1 MGGERDGGLGYNAL
15 IKQER
20 WRSVPMLVKD
30 ELLDKVVDRI
40 REQMPEEQAPQVEE
54 FARQY
59 YGWVHADDLE
69 DRSPI
74 DAYGAAVSHWSFAG
88 RRNPGE
94 WKVRIYNPQFEE
106 HGWQSTHTVIEM
118 VNDDMPF
125 LVDSMRMEINRQG
138 YAIHMI
144 LHPVMKVRRDADG
157 RLTDVLPPDADD
169 EDAISESVIHVEVDR
184 QTEPS
189 LLEDLKQSIE
199 KTLAD
204 VKAAVE
210 DWLEMRAKAKE
221 IVSGLEENPPDFAPE
236 DLVEARAFLEWVE
249 DDNFTFLGYREY
261 DLTTQ
266 NGEDAL
272 CAVQGSGLG
281 ILRQTGSD
289 AVSHS
294 FSELPPEVRRLARTP
309 KLLNLTKANSRATVH
324 RPSYLDYIGIKK
336 FDESGEVTGERRFLG
351 LYTFTA
357 YSASVFDIPLVRR
370 KVRYVLQR
378 AGFPEGSHNEKD
390 LVEILET
397 YPRDELFQMSK
408 EELFEIT
415 MGILH
420 LQERQRVKLFVRRDT
435 YGRFFSCLVF
445 VPRDRYNTVTRERMQ
460 GILLRAF
467 DGANVEY
474 NVRLSESVLARIHF
488 VIYNMPGEAPE
499 YDEEEIERR
508 LVETTRS
515 WGDNL
520 YDALIEQCGEEQGTE
535 LFRKYRDAFSPGY
548 RAGFLPRTAVS
559 DILRMETLRSEDD
572 LGMSLY
578 HPIEEPEDFLGFKL
592 FKMGDQVSLSGILPL
607 LEDMGVEV
615 VDERPHEVKPEGSPP
630 IWIYDFGLVHG
641 DGDGLQTG
649 EVKDIF
655 QNAFARAWRGAVE
668 NDGFNRLV
676 LRARLTWREISVLR
690 AYCKYLRQTGS
701 TFSQDYMEDALVN
714 NPHIARLIVDLFQ
727 ARLDPSRRSGA
738 ETESERLREE
748 IEEALEAV
756 VSLDEDRILRSFLA
770 ITLATLRTNY
780 YQSTPGGDV
789 KPHLSFKLDPTKIP
803 GLPLPLP
810 RFEIFVY
817 SPRTEGVHLRG
828 GAVARG
834 GIRWSDRREDFRTEI
849 LGLMKA
855 QTVKNAVIVPVGAK
869 GGFVV
874 KRPPADGGREALQ
887 AEVVACYKTLI
898 RGMLDITDNISG
910 HEIVPPPDVTRY
922 DGDDPYLVVAADKGT
937 ATFSDIANGLS
948 AEYGFWLG
956 DAFASGGSVGYDH
969 KEMGIT
975 ARGAWES
982 VSRHFRELG
991 KDIHDE
997 DFSVVGIGDMSGDVF
1012 GNGMLLSRHIKLV
1025 GAFNHM
1031 HIFLDPDPDPEK
1043 GFEERQRLFRLP
1055 RSAWTDYDEKLI
1067 SEGGGI
1073 FPRTAKSIPLS
1084 EQVRKMLDVEDES
1097 LTPTELINAML
1108 KAEVDLLWNG
1118 GIGTYVK
1125 ASLESNPEVGD
1136 RANDA
1141 LRVNG
1146 DELRC
1151 RVVGEG
1157 GNLGFTQRGRIEY
1170 ALRGGRI
1177 YMDALDNSAGV
1188 DCSDHEVNIKILLD
1202 AIVEAGD
1209 ITEKQRNEL
1218 LASMTD
1224 EVGNLVLRN
1233 NYQQTQAINQALAL
1247 AHPMVDV
1254 HARYIRFLEQ
1264 EGRLDR
1270 DLEFLPGDEELG
1282 ERRSDNK
1289 GLTAP
1294 EIAILLSYSKITTYQ
1309 DLLDSDAPENPYL
1322 SRELERYFPTPLRDR
1337 FREQIHEH
1345 RLHRQITA
1353 THVTNSLVNRCGPS
1367 FVFRLGE
1374 ETGAEAPDIARA
1386 YTAAREIFSVRTL
1399 WDGIEGL
1406 DNTVEARIQTRIML
1420 DARKLV
1426 ERATRWLLRY
1436 RRMPLDVQATIS
1448 HFSDGARELAESIPA
1463 ILLDGDRAAVENA
1476 AQRLM
1481 DAGVPQDLAER
1492 AASLGPMFSALDI
1505 TDVANANGESLD
1517 STAAVYFTL
1526 GDRLKLHWLRRHIET
1541 LPRDN
1546 RWRTLARSALRDDI
1560 FNQQAALTAEVLRN
1574 TPQDEPADER
1584 IEAWTKTN
1592 EGSVHRTMQVL
1603 TDINSSGTFDLSTLS
1618 VALREI
1624 RNLVAA
1630 PDPLPQEAEASAG

>member
-1 MGGERDGGLGYNAL
+1 
-15 IKQER
+15 
-20 WRSVPMLVKD
+20 MLVKD
-30 ELLDKVVDRI
+30 ELLDKVVARI
-40 REQMPEEQAPQVEE
+40 KDQMAEDQTPEVEE

-59 YGWVHADDLE
+59 YGWVDSDDLE
-69 DRSPI
+69 ERSPV
-74 DAYGAAVSHWSFAG
+74 DAYGAAVSHWNFAG
-88 RRNPGE
+88 RREPGE
-94 WKVRIYNPQFEE
+94 WKVRIYNPHFEE

-125 LVDSMRMEINRQG
+125 LVDSARMEINHQG

-144 LHPVMKVRRDADG
+144 LHPVMKVRRDAEG
-157 RLTDVLPPDADD
+157 NLTEILPADSEE
-169 EDAISESVIHVEVDR
+169 EDAISESMIHVEVDR
-184 QTEPS
+184 QTEPPV
-189 LLEDLKQSIE
+189 LEDLKRCIE

-204 VKAAVE
+204 VKASVE
-210 DWLEMRAKAKE
+210 DWLPMREKVRE
-221 IVSGLEENPPDFAPE
+221 IVSGLEEDPPDLDPE
-236 DLVEARAFLEWVE
+236 DLAEARAFLEWVE
-249 DDNFTFLGYREY
+249 GDNFTFLGYRDY
-261 DLTTQ
+261 DLTTPD
-266 NGEDAL
+266 GEEAL
-272 CAVQGSGLG
+272 RAVEGSGLG
-281 ILRQTGSD
+281 ILRQTESG

-294 FSELPPEVRRLARTP
+294 FAGLPPEVRRLARTP

-351 LYTFTA
+351 LYTFSA
-357 YSASVFDIPLVRR
+357 YIASVFEIPLVRR
-370 KVRYVLQR
+370 KVRYVLRR

-397 YPRDELFQMSK
+397 YPRDELFQISK
-408 EELFEIT
+408 EELFEIA

-420 LQERQRVKLFVRRDT
+420 LQERQRVRLFVRRDT

-445 VPRDRYNTVTRERMQ
+445 VPRDRYNTVIRERMQ
-460 GILLRAF
+460 DILLRAF

-474 NVRLSESVLARIHF
+474 NVRLSESVLARVHF
-488 VIYNMPGEAPE
+488 IIYTKPGENPD
-499 YDEEEIERR
+499 YDEREIERR
-508 LVETTRS
+508 IVETTRS
-515 WGDNL
+515 WADNL
-520 YDALIEQCGEEQGTE
+520 YDALVEQCGEERGTE
-535 LFRKYRDAFSPGY
+535 LFHKYRDAFSPGY
-548 RAGFLPRTAVS
+548 RAGFLSRTAVS
-559 DILRMETLRSEDD
+559 DILRMETLNSEDD

-578 HPIEEPEDFLGFKL
+578 HPIEEPKDFLGFKL
-592 FKMGDQVSLSGILPL
+592 FRLGEQVSLSGILPL

-615 VDERPHEVKPEGSPP
+615 VDERPHEVKPSGSPP
-630 IWIYDFGLVHG
+630 VWIYDFGLVHEAG
-641 DGDGLQTG
+641 DELQTG
-649 EVKDIF
+649 EVKEIF
-655 QNAFARAWRGAVE
+655 QNAFVRAWRGAVE

-701 TFSQDYMEDALVN
+701 TFSQDYMEDALVT
-714 NPHIARLIVDLFQ
+714 NPHIARLIVDLFE
-727 ARLDPSRRSGA
+727 ARLDPSRQGGD
-738 ETESERLREE
+738 ESERLTGEV
-748 IEEALEAV
+748 EEALEAV
-756 VSLDEDRILRSFLA
+756 VSLDEDRILRSFLD

-780 YQSTPGGDV
+780 YQSTTEGDA
-789 KPHLSFKLDPTKIP
+789 KLHLSFKLDPQSIP
-803 GLPLPLP
+803 GLPLPRP

-828 GAVARG
+828 GNVARG

-874 KRPPADGGREALQ
+874 KRPPSNGGREALQ
-887 AEVVACYKTLI
+887 DEVVACYKTLI
-898 RGMLDITDNISG
+898 RGMLDITDNIVG
-910 HEIVPPPDVTRY
+910 DEIVPPPDVVRY
-922 DGDDPYLVVAADKGT
+922 DDDDPYLVVAADKGT

-991 KDIHDE
+991 HDTQSE
-997 DFSVVGIGDMSGDVF
+997 DFTVLGIGDMSGDVF

-1031 HIFLDPDPDPEK
+1031 HIFLDPDPDPESS
-1043 GFEERQRLFRLP
+1043 FEERRRLFGLP
-1055 RSAWTDYDEKLI
+1055 RSSWTDYDEALI

-1073 FPRTAKSIPLS
+1073 FARTAKSIPLS
-1084 EQVRKMLDVEDES
+1084 EQVREMLDVEEES
-1097 LTPTELINAML
+1097 LTPTELVSAML
-1108 KAEVDLLWNG
+1108 KARVDLLWNG

-1125 ASLESNPEVGD
+1125 AGTETNAEVGD
-1136 RANDA
+1136 RTNDA
-1141 LRVNG
+1141 LRVDG

-1157 GNLGFTQRGRIEY
+1157 GNLGFTQMGRIEY
-1170 ALRGGRI
+1170 ALSGGRI
-1177 YMDALDNSAGV
+1177 YMDAVDNSAGV

-1209 ITEKQRNEL
+1209 MTEKQRNEL

-1224 EVGNLVLRN
+1224 EVGDLVLRD
-1233 NYQQTQAINQALAL
+1233 NYQQTQAISQALAL

-1254 HARYIRFLEQ
+1254 HARYMHSLEQ
-1264 EGRLDR
+1264 AGRLDR
-1270 DLEFLPGDEELG
+1270 NLEFLPGDEELG
-1282 ERRSDNK
+1282 ERRSENR

-1294 EIAILLSYSKITTYQ
+1294 ELAILLSYGKITAYQ
-1309 DLLDSDAPENPYL
+1309 DILRSDAPEDPYL
-1322 SRELERYFPTPLRDR
+1322 ARELERYFPTPLRDR

-1353 THVTNSLVNRCGPS
+1353 THVTNSLVNRNGPS

-1386 YTAAREIFSVRTL
+1386 YTAAREIFSLRDL
-1399 WDGIEGL
+1399 WDGIEAL
-1406 DNTVEARIQTRIML
+1406 DNKVEARMQSRIML

-1436 RRMPLDVQATIS
+1436 RRMPLDIQATID
-1448 HFSDGARELAESIPA
+1448 HFSGGAVELSERIPA
-1463 ILLDGDRAAVENA
+1463 ILLDGDREAVANTV
-1476 AQRLM
+1476 QRLI
-1481 DAGVPQDLAER
+1481 DAGVPRDLAER

-1505 TDVANANGESLD
+1505 TDVANHAREPLD
-1517 STAAVYFTL
+1517 TTAAVYFTL
-1526 GDRLKLHWLRRHIET
+1526 GDRLKLHWLRRHIEA

-1560 FNQQAALTAEVLRN
+1560 FNQQASLTAEVLRN
-1574 TPQDEPADER
+1574 TPDDQPVHER
-1584 IEAWTKTN
+1584 IEAWVEAN
-1592 EGSVHRTMQVL
+1592 QGPAHRTLQVL
-1603 TDINSSGTFDLSTLS
+1603 ADINSSGTFDLSTLS

-1624 RNLVAA
+1624 RNLITTPEAQQEEVEAA
-1630 PDPLPQEAEASAG
+1630 R

>member
-1 MGGERDGGLGYNAL
+1 
-15 IKQER
+15 
-20 WRSVPMLVKD
+20 MLVKD
-30 ELLDKVVDRI
+30 ELLDKVVARI
-40 REQMPEEQAPQVEE
+40 REQMSEDQVPQVEE

-59 YGWVHADDLE
+59 YGWVDAADLE

-74 DAYGAAVSHWSFAG
+74 DAYGAALSHWSFAG
-88 RRNPGE
+88 RREPGE
-94 WKVRIYNPQFEE
+94 WNIRVYNPHFEE

-125 LVDSMRMEINRQG
+125 LVDSTRMEINRQG

-144 LHPVMKVRRDADG
+144 LHPVMNVRRDEEG
-157 RLTDVLPPDADD
+157 RLLEVLPPDADE
-169 EDAISESVIHVEVDR
+169 EDVISESVIHVEVDR
-184 QTEPS
+184 QTEPFV
-189 LLEDLKQSIE
+189 LEDLKQAIA

-210 DWLEMRAKAKE
+210 DWPKMRE
-221 IVSGLEENPPDFAPE
+221 RVGDIVSGLEENPPDFEPE
-236 DLVEARAFLEWVE
+236 DLAETGAFRELID
-249 DDNFTFLGYREY
+249 DDNFTFLGHREC

-266 NGEDAL
+266 NGEEAL
-272 CAVQGSGLG
+272 SAVQGSGLG
-281 ILRQTGSD
+281 ILRQTESGP
-289 AVSHS
+289 VSRS
-294 FSELPPEVRRLARTP
+294 FAELPPGVRRLARTP
-309 KLLNLTKANSRATVH
+309 KLLNLTKANSRSTVH
-324 RPSYLDYIGIKK
+324 RTSYLDYIGIKK

-351 LYTFTA
+351 LYTFSA
-357 YSASVFDIPLVRR
+357 YSASAFDIPLVRR
-370 KVRYVLQR
+370 KVRYVLER
-378 AGFPEGSHNEKD
+378 SGFPEGSHNEKD
-390 LVEILET
+390 LIEILET
-397 YPRDELFQMSK
+397 YPRDELFQISK
-408 EELFEIT
+408 EELFEIA
-415 MGILH
+415 MRILH
-420 LQERQRVKLFVRRDT
+420 LQERQRVRFFVRRDT

-445 VPRDRYNTVTRERMQ
+445 VPRDRYNTVIRERMQ
-460 GILLRAF
+460 DILLKAF
-467 DGANVEY
+467 DGVNVEY
-474 NVRLSESVLARIHF
+474 NVRLSESVLARVHF
-488 VIYNMPGEAPE
+488 TIYTKPGETPE
-499 YDEEEIERR
+499 YDEEEIEGR
-508 LVETTRS
+508 LVATTRS
-515 WGDNL
+515 WTDNL
-520 YDALIEQCGEEQGTE
+520 YDALIEHFGEERGTE
-535 LFRKYRDAFSPGY
+535 LFRKYRDAFPPGY
-548 RAGFLPRTAVS
+548 RAGFLSRTSVS
-559 DILRMETLRSEDD
+559 DIQRMETLKSEDD

-578 HPIEEPEDFLGFKL
+578 HPIEESEDFLGFKL
-592 FKMGDQVSLSGILPL
+592 FRLGEQVSLSEILPL

-615 VDERPHEVKPEGSPP
+615 VDERPHEVKPAGSPP
-630 IWIYDFGLVHG
+630 VWIYDFGLIHETG
-641 DGDGLQTG
+641 DELQTG
-649 EVKDIF
+649 EVREIF

-676 LRARLTWREISVLR
+676 LRARLTWREISILR

-701 TFSQDYMEDALVN
+701 TFSQDYMEDALVKN
-714 NPHIARLIVDLFQ
+714 QHIARLIVDLFE
-727 ARLDPSRRSGA
+727 ARLDPSGRGRA
-738 ETESERLREE
+738 ESERLKEE
-748 IEEALEAV
+748 IEEALEEV
-756 VSLDEDRILRSFLA
+756 VSLDEDRILRSFLD

-780 YQSTPGGDV
+780 YQSTSDGDP
-789 KPHLSFKLDPTKIP
+789 KPHLSFKLDPERIP

-828 GAVARG
+828 GEVARG

-874 KRPPADGGREALQ
+874 KRPPQGGGREALQ
-887 AEVVACYKTLI
+887 QEVVACYKTLI
-898 RGMLDITDNISG
+898 RGMLDVTDNISG
-910 HEIVPPPDVTRY
+910 DEIIPPPDVTRY
-922 DGDDPYLVVAADKGT
+922 DDDDPYLVVAADKGT
-937 ATFSDIANGLS
+937 ATFSDIANGIS
-948 AEYGFWLG
+948 AEYDFWLG

-982 VSRHFRELG
+982 VSRHFRQLG
-991 KDIHDE
+991 RDIQNE

-1012 GNGMLLSRHIKLV
+1012 GNGMLLSRHIKLL
-1025 GAFNHM
+1025 GAFNHL

-1043 GFEERQRLFRLP
+1043 SFQERERLFGLA
-1055 RSAWTDYDEKLI
+1055 RSSWTDYDEDLI

-1084 EQVRKMLDVEDES
+1084 EQVREMLGIEAES
-1097 LTPTELINAML
+1097 MTPTELISAML
-1108 KAEVDLLWNG
+1108 EAEVDLLWNG

-1125 ASLESNPEVGD
+1125 ASSETNAEVGD

-1141 LRVNG
+1141 LRVDGN
-1146 DELRC
+1146 ELRC

-1157 GNLGFTQRGRIEY
+1157 GNLGFTQMGRIEY
-1170 ALRGGRI
+1170 ALSGGRI
-1177 YMDALDNSAGV
+1177 YMDAIDNSAGV

-1202 AIVEAGD
+1202 AIVESGD
-1209 ITEKQRNEL
+1209 MTEKQRNEL

-1224 EVGNLVLRN
+1224 EVGDLVLRD
-1233 NYQQTQAINQALAL
+1233 NYQQTQAINQAFAL

-1254 HARYIRFLEQ
+1254 HARYLHSLEH

-1270 DLEFLPGDEELG
+1270 NLEFLPGDEELG
-1282 ERRSDNK
+1282 ERRSDNR

-1309 DLLDSDAPENPYL
+1309 DLLDSDAPEDPYL

-1374 ETGAEAPDIARA
+1374 ETGAEASDIARA
-1386 YTAAREIFSVRTL
+1386 YMAAREIFSMRAL
-1399 WDGIEGL
+1399 WDDVEGL
-1406 DNTVEARIQTRIML
+1406 DNVVEAGIQTKIML

-1436 RRMPLDVQATIS
+1436 RRTPLDIGGTIS
-1448 HFSDGARELAESIPA
+1448 HFSGGANELAESIPA
-1463 ILLDGDRAAVENA
+1463 ILMDGDREAVVNA
-1476 AQRLM
+1476 AGRLI
-1481 DAGVPQDLAER
+1481 DAGVPRDLAER
-1492 AASLGPMFSALDI
+1492 AAALGPMFPALDI
-1505 TDVANANGESLD
+1505 TDVSNANGEPLA
-1517 STAAVYFTL
+1517 TAAAVYFAL
-1526 GDRLKLHWLRRHIET
+1526 GDRLKLHWLRRHIEA

-1560 FNQQAALTAEVLRN
+1560 YNQQAALTAEVLSE
-1574 TPQDEPADER
+1574 TPEVNPADER
-1584 IEAWTKTN
+1584 IEEWVEANK
-1592 EGSVHRTMQVL
+1592 GPVDRTLQVL
-1603 TDINSSGTFDLSTLS
+1603 ADINASGTFDLSTLS

-1624 RNLVAA
+1624 RNLITTPESPPEEV
-1630 PDPLPQEAEASAG
+1630 EATART

>member
-1 MGGERDGGLGYNAL
+1 
-15 IKQER
+15 
-20 WRSVPMLVKD
+20 MLVKD
-30 ELLDKVVDRI
+30 ELLDKVSDRI
-40 REQMPEEQAPQVEE
+40 REQMTEDQAPLVEE
-54 FARQY
+54 FTRQY
-59 YGWVHADDLE
+59 YGWVDAEDLE

-74 DAYGAAVSHWSFAG
+74 DAYGAALSHWSFAG
-88 RRNPGE
+88 RREPGE
-94 WKVRIYNPQFEE
+94 WKIRVYNPQFEE
-106 HGWQSTHTVIEM
+106 HGWQSTHTVVEM

-125 LVDSMRMEINRQG
+125 LVDSTRMEINSQG

-144 LHPVMKVRRDADG
+144 LHPVMKVRRDEEG
-157 RLTDVLPPDADD
+157 QLIDVLPPDADE
-169 EDAISESVIHVEVDR
+169 EDAIAESVIHVEVDR
-184 QTEPS
+184 QTEPEV
-189 LLEDLKQSIE
+189 LEDLRGSIE

-210 DWLEMRAKAKE
+210 DWLEMRE
-221 IVSGLEENPPDFAPE
+221 RVGDIVSTLDEEPPDFEPE
-236 DLVEARAFLEWVE
+236 DLAETRAFLEWID

-261 DLTTQ
+261 ELTTQ
-266 NGEDAL
+266 DGEDAL
-272 CAVQGSGLG
+272 CAVEGSGLG
-281 ILRQTGSD
+281 ILRQTNSGPI
-289 AVSHS
+289 SHS
-294 FSELPPEVRRLARTP
+294 FAELPPEVRRLARTP

-351 LYTFTA
+351 LYTFSA
-357 YSASVFDIPLVRR
+357 YSASAFDIPLVRR
-370 KVRYVLQR
+370 KVRYVLER
-378 AGFPEGSHNEKD
+378 AGFPQGSHNEKD
-390 LVEILET
+390 LIEILET
-397 YPRDELFQMSK
+397 YPRDELFQVSK
-408 EELFEIT
+408 EELFEIA

-420 LQERQRVKLFVRRDT
+420 LQERQRVRFFVRRDT

-445 VPRDRYNTVTRERMQ
+445 VPRDRYNTLIRERMQ
-460 GILLRAF
+460 DILLKAF
-467 DGANVEY
+467 DGVNVEY
-474 NVRLSESVLARIHF
+474 NVRLSESVLARVHF
-488 VIYNMPGEAPE
+488 IIYTKPGEKPE
-499 YDEEEIERR
+499 YDEEEIEGR

-515 WGDNL
+515 WTDNL
-520 YDALIEQCGEEQGTE
+520 YDALIEQYGEERGTE

-559 DILRMETLRSEDD
+559 DIQRMERLKSNDD
-572 LGMSLY
+572 LEMSLY

-592 FKMGDQVSLSGILPL
+592 FKLGEQVSLSEILPL

-630 IWIYDFGLVHG
+630 VWIYDFGLVHET
-641 DGDGLQTG
+641 DDELQTG
-649 EVKDIF
+649 EVREIF
-655 QNAFARAWRGAVE
+655 QDAFARAWRGTVE

-676 LRARLTWREISVLR
+676 LRARLTWREISMLR
-690 AYCKYLRQTGS
+690 AYCKYLRQTGT

-714 NPHIARLIVDLFQ
+714 NQHIARLIVDLFE
-727 ARLDPSRRSGA
+727 ARLDPSRRNTA
-738 ETESERLREE
+738 EAESERIIEE
-748 IEEALEAV
+748 VEEALEEV
-756 VSLDEDRILRSFLA
+756 VSLDEDRILHSFLN

-780 YQSTPGGDV
+780 YQSTPDGDP
-789 KPHLSFKLDPTKIP
+789 KPHLSFKLDPEKIP
-803 GLPLPLP
+803 GLPRPLP

-828 GAVARG
+828 GEVARG

-855 QTVKNAVIVPVGAK
+855 QTAKNAVIVPVGAK

-874 KRPPADGGREALQ
+874 KRPPTEGGREALQ
-887 AEVVACYKTLI
+887 QEVVACYKTLI

-910 HEIVPPPDVTRY
+910 DEIVPPPDVTRY
-922 DGDDPYLVVAADKGT
+922 DDDDPYLVVAADKGT
-937 ATFSDIANGLS
+937 ATFSDIANELS
-948 AEYGFWLG
+948 TEYGFWLG

-991 KDIHDE
+991 KNIQTE
-997 DFSVVGIGDMSGDVF
+997 DFTVVGIGDMSGDVF

-1025 GAFNHM
+1025 GAFDHR
-1031 HIFLDPDPDPEK
+1031 HVFLDPNPDAATSLA
-1043 GFEERQRLFRLP
+1043 ERQRLFRLP
-1055 RSAWTDYDEKLI
+1055 GSSWADYDPTLI
-1067 SEGGGI
+1067 SPGGGA
-1073 FPRTAKSIPLS
+1073 FPRTAKAIALS
-1084 EQVRKMLDVEDES
+1084 PEARTALGVDAES
-1097 LTPTELINAML
+1097 LPPNELIRTLLRAP
-1108 KAEVDLLWNG
+1108 VDLLWNG
-1118 GIGTYVK
+1118 GVGTYVK
-1125 ASLESNPEVGD
+1125 ASDETNVAVGD
-1136 RANDA
+1136 KTNDGVRIDA
-1141 LRVNG
+1141 ADLRF
-1146 DELRC
+1146 

-1177 YMDALDNSAGV
+1177 YMDAIDNSAGV

-1202 AIVEAGD
+1202 ATVEAGD
-1209 ITEKQRNEL
+1209 MTDKQRNEL

-1224 EVGNLVLRN
+1224 EVGDLVLRD
-1233 NYQQTQAINQALAL
+1233 NYQQTQAINQAFAL
-1247 AHPMVDV
+1247 AFSMVDV
-1254 HARYIRFLEQ
+1254 HARYLRSLEH
-1264 EGRLDR
+1264 EGRLNR
-1270 DLEFLPGDEELG
+1270 NLEFLPGDEELG
-1282 ERRSDNK
+1282 ERRSDNR

-1309 DLLDSDAPENPYL
+1309 DLLDSDAPEDPYL

-1374 ETGAEAPDIARA
+1374 ETGAEASDIARA
-1386 YTAAREIFSVRTL
+1386 YMAAREIFSLRSL
-1399 WDGIEGL
+1399 WDDVEGL
-1406 DNTVEARIQTRIML
+1406 DNTVESGIQTKIML

-1436 RRMPLDVQATIS
+1436 RRTPLDIGGTIS
-1448 HFSDGARELAESIPA
+1448 HFSDGANELAESIPA
-1463 ILLDGDRAAVENA
+1463 ILMDGDREAVENA
-1476 AQRLM
+1476 AGRLI
-1481 DAGVPQDLAER
+1481 DAGVPKDLAER
-1492 AASLGPMFSALDI
+1492 AAALGPMFPALDI
-1505 TDVANANGESLD
+1505 TDVSNANGEPLD
-1517 STAAVYFTL
+1517 TAAAVYFAL
-1526 GDRLKLHWLRRHIET
+1526 GDRLKLHWLRRHIEA

-1560 FNQQAALTAEVLRN
+1560 FNQQAALTAEVLSN
-1574 TPQDEPADER
+1574 TPQDEPPGER
-1584 IEAWTKTN
+1584 IETWARIN
-1592 EGSVHRTMQVL
+1592 EGSVHRAMQVL

-1624 RNLVAA
+1624 RNLITT
-1630 PDPLPQEAEASAG
+1630 QEALSEEVEANTR

>member
-1 MGGERDGGLGYNAL
+1 
-15 IKQER
+15 
-20 WRSVPMLVKD
+20 MLVKD
-30 ELLDKVVDRI
+30 ELLDKVVARI
-40 REQMPEEQAPQVEE
+40 REQMPEDQAAQAEE

-59 YGWVHADDLE
+59 YGWVDADDLE
-69 DRSPI
+69 ERSSI

-88 RRNPGE
+88 RRGPGE
-94 WKVRIYNPQFEE
+94 WKIRIYNPQFEE
-106 HGWQSTHTVIEM
+106 HGWQSTHTVVEM

-125 LVDSMRMEINRQG
+125 LVDSTRMEINHQG

-144 LHPVMKVRRDADG
+144 LHPVMKVRRDEEG
-157 RLTDVLPPDADD
+157 RLVEILPPDTD
-169 EDAISESVIHVEVDR
+169 EEDTISESIIHVEVDR

-189 LLEDLKQSIE
+189 VLEDLKGSIE

-210 DWLEMRAKAKE
+210 DWLGMRGKVGE
-221 IVSGLEENPPDFAPE
+221 IVSGLEENPPDFEPE
-236 DLVEARAFLEWVE
+236 DLAEARAFLEWVD

-261 DLTTQ
+261 DLRTQ
-266 NGEDAL
+266 DGEDTL
-272 CAVQGSGLG
+272 CPVGGSGLG
-281 ILRQTGSD
+281 ILRQSESW

-294 FSELPPEVRRLARTP
+294 FAELPPDVRRLARTP

-336 FDESGEVTGERRFLG
+336 FDESGEVTGELRFLG

-370 KVRYVLQR
+370 KVRYVLSR
-378 AGFPEGSHNEKD
+378 SGFPEGSHNEKD

-397 YPRDELFQMSK
+397 YPRDELFQISK
-408 EELFEIT
+408 QELFDMA

-420 LQERQRVKLFVRRDT
+420 LQERQRVRLFVRRDT
-435 YGRFFSCLVF
+435 YGRFISCLVF
-445 VPRDRYNTVTRERMQ
+445 VPRDRYNTLVRERMQ

-467 DGANVEY
+467 DGVNVEY
-474 NVRLSESVLARIHF
+474 NVRLSESVLARVHF
-488 VIYNMPGEAPE
+488 IIYTKQGENPD
-499 YDEEEIERR
+499 YDEQEIERR
-508 LVETTRS
+508 IVETTRS
-515 WGDNL
+515 WADNL
-520 YDALIEQCGEEQGTE
+520 YDALVEQCGEEQGTE

-559 DILRMETLRSEDD
+559 DILRMETLKSEDD

-592 FKMGDQVSLSGILPL
+592 FRLGEQVSLSGILPL

-615 VDERPHEVKPEGSPP
+615 VDERPHEVKPKGSDPV
-630 IWIYDFGLVHG
+630 WIYDFGLVHEAG
-641 DGDGLQTG
+641 GGLQTS
-649 EVKDIF
+649 EVKEIF
-655 QNAFARAWRGAVE
+655 QDAFVRAWRGTVE

-676 LRARLTWREISVLR
+676 LRAGLTWREISVLR

-701 TFSQDYMEDALVN
+701 TFSQDYMEDALVS
-714 NPHIARLIVDLFQ
+714 NPHIARLVVDLFET
-727 ARLDPSRRSGA
+727 RLDPSRQRAA
-738 ETESERLREE
+738 EAEGERLKGE
-748 IEEALEAV
+748 IEEALEEV
-756 VSLDEDRILRSFLA
+756 VSLDEDRILRSFLD

-780 YQSTPGGDV
+780 YQSTPEGDV
-789 KPHLSFKLDPTKIP
+789 KPHLSFKLDPESIP

-828 GAVARG
+828 GDVARG

-874 KRPPADGGREALQ
+874 KRPPTEGGREALQ
-887 AEVVACYKTLI
+887 EEVVACYKTLI
-898 RGMLDITDNISG
+898 RGMLDIADNISG
-910 HEIVPPPDVTRY
+910 DRIVPPPDVTRY
-922 DGDDPYLVVAADKGT
+922 DDDDPYLVVAADKGT

-991 KDIHDE
+991 HDTQSE
-997 DFSVVGIGDMSGDVF
+997 DFTVVGIGDMSGDVF

-1043 GFEERQRLFRLP
+1043 SFEERERLFGLP
-1055 RSAWTDYDEKLI
+1055 RSSWTDYDEALI
-1067 SEGGGI
+1067 SEGGGV
-1073 FPRTAKSIPLS
+1073 FERSAKSIPLS
-1084 EQVRKMLDVEDES
+1084 EQVRELLGVEEES
-1097 LTPTELINAML
+1097 MTPTELVNAML

-1125 ASLESNPEVGD
+1125 ASSETNAEVGD
-1136 RANDA
+1136 RTNDT
-1141 LRVNG
+1141 LRVDG
-1146 DELRC
+1146 EELRC

-1157 GNLGFTQRGRIEY
+1157 GNLGFTQMGRIEY

-1177 YMDALDNSAGV
+1177 YMDAIDNSAGV

-1209 ITEKQRNEL
+1209 MTEKQRNEL
-1218 LASMTD
+1218 LASMTE
-1224 EVGNLVLRN
+1224 EVGNLVLRD
-1233 NYQQTQAINQALAL
+1233 NYQQTQAISQALAL

-1254 HARYIRFLEQ
+1254 HARYIHSLEQ
-1264 EGRLDR
+1264 AGRLDR
-1270 DLEFLPGDEELG
+1270 GLEFLPGDEELG
-1282 ERRSDNK
+1282 ERRSDNR
-1289 GLTAP
+1289 GLTTP
-1294 EIAILLSYSKITTYQ
+1294 ELSILLSYSKLTAYQ
-1309 DLLDSDAPENPYL
+1309 DILGSDAPEDPYL
-1322 SRELERYFPTPLRDR
+1322 SQELERYFPTPLRDR

-1386 YTAAREIFSVRTL
+1386 YTAAREIFSMREF
-1399 WDGIEGL
+1399 WDEIEAL
-1406 DNTVEARIQTRIML
+1406 DNKVEARVQTRIML

-1436 RRMPLDVQATIS
+1436 RRTPLDIQATIS
-1448 HFSDGARELAESIPA
+1448 HFSDGASELADSIPG

-1476 AQRLM
+1476 AQRLV
-1481 DAGVPQDLAER
+1481 DADVPSDLAAR
-1492 AASLGPMFSALDI
+1492 AASLGPMFPALDI
-1505 TDVANANGESLD
+1505 TDVANAAGESLD
-1517 STAAVYFTL
+1517 TTAAVYFTL
-1526 GDRLKLHWLRRHIET
+1526 GDRLKLHWLRRHIEA

-1574 TPQDEPADER
+1574 TPEEEPAEER
-1584 IEAWTKTN
+1584 IEAWAETN
-1592 EGSVHRTMQVL
+1592 AGSVHRTMQVL

-1624 RNLVAA
+1624 RNLITT
-1630 PDPLPQEAEASAG
+1630 QEALSEEVEATTR

>member
-1 MGGERDGGLGYNAL
+1 
-15 IKQER
+15 
-20 WRSVPMLVKD
+20 MLVKE
-30 ELLDKVVDRI
+30 ELLDKVVARV
-40 REQMPEEQAPQVEE
+40 REQMTEDQAPLVEE

-59 YGWVHADDLE
+59 YGWVDAEDLE

-74 DAYGAAVSHWSFAG
+74 DAYGAALSHWSFAG
-88 RRNPGE
+88 RREPGE
-94 WKVRIYNPQFEE
+94 WKIRVYNPHFEE
-106 HGWQSTHTVIEM
+106 HGWQSTHTVVEM

-125 LVDSMRMEINRQG
+125 LVDSTRMEINRQG

-144 LHPVMKVRRDADG
+144 LHPVMKVRRDEEG
-157 RLTDVLPPDADD
+157 RLVDVLSPDADE
-169 EDAISESVIHVEVDR
+169 EDAIAESMIHVEVDR
-184 QTEPS
+184 QTEPEV
-189 LLEDLKQSIE
+189 LEDLRESIE

-210 DWLEMRAKAKE
+210 DWPEMRE
-221 IVSGLEENPPDFAPE
+221 RVGDIVSTLEEDPPDFEPE
-236 DLVEARAFLEWVE
+236 DLAETRAFLEWID
-249 DDNFTFLGYREY
+249 DDNFTFLGFREY

-266 NGEDAL
+266 DGEDAL
-272 CAVQGSGLG
+272 CAVEGSGLG
-281 ILRQTGSD
+281 ILRQTDSGP
-289 AVSHS
+289 ASHS
-294 FSELPPEVRRLARTP
+294 LAELPPEARRLARTP

-357 YSASVFDIPLVRR
+357 YSSSVFEVPLVRR
-370 KVRYVLQR
+370 KVRHVLER
-378 AGFPEGSHNEKD
+378 SGFPEGSHNEKD
-390 LVEILET
+390 LIEILET

-408 EELFEIT
+408 EELFEIA

-420 LQERQRVKLFVRRDT
+420 LQERQRVRFFVRRDT

-445 VPRDRYNTVTRERMQ
+445 VPRDRYNTEIRERMQ
-460 GILLRAF
+460 EILLGSF

-488 VIYNMPGEAPE
+488 IIYTKPGETPD
-499 YDEEEIERR
+499 YDEEEIEARI
-508 LVETTRS
+508 VETTRS
-515 WGDNL
+515 WTDVL
-520 YDALIEQCGEEQGTE
+520 YDAMIEQCGEERGIE

-548 RAGFLPRTAVS
+548 RSGFLPRTAVS
-559 DILRMETLRSEDD
+559 DVQRMETLQNEDD

-578 HPIEEPEDFLGFKL
+578 HPIEEGEDFLGFKL
-592 FKMGDQVSLSGILPL
+592 FRLGEQVSLSEILPL

-615 VDERPHEVKPEGSPP
+615 VDERPHEVKPAGSPP
-630 IWIYDFGLVHG
+630 VWIYDFGLVHEAG
-641 DGDGLQTG
+641 DELQTG
-649 EVKDIF
+649 EVKEIF
-655 QNAFARAWRGAVE
+655 QDAFARAWRGAVE

-714 NPHIARLIVDLFQ
+714 NEHIARLLFELFG
-727 ARLDPSRRSGA
+727 ARLDPSPQNSA
-738 ETESERLREE
+738 ESERLKEE
-748 IEEALEAV
+748 IEGALEEV
-756 VSLDEDRILRSFLA
+756 VSLDEDRILRSFLDL
-770 ITLATLRTNY
+770 TLATLRTNY
-780 YQSTPGGDV
+780 YQSSPDGEP
-789 KPHLSFKLDPTKIP
+789 KPHLSFKLDPERIP
-803 GLPLPLP
+803 GLPLPRP

-828 GAVARG
+828 GEVARG

-874 KRPPADGGREALQ
+874 KRPPSEGGREALQ
-887 AEVVACYKTLI
+887 EEVVACYKTLI

-910 HEIVPPPDVTRY
+910 DEIVPPPDVTRY
-922 DGDDPYLVVAADKGT
+922 DDDDPYLVVAADKGT
-937 ATFSDIANGLS
+937 ATFSDVANGIS

-991 KDIHDE
+991 CDIQNE

-1031 HIFLDPDPDPEK
+1031 HIFLDPDPDPEQS
-1043 GFEERQRLFRLP
+1043 FQERERLFRLP
-1055 RSAWTDYDEKLI
+1055 RSSWTDYDEDLI

-1084 EQVRKMLDVEDES
+1084 EQVREMLDVDAES
-1097 LTPTELINAML
+1097 MTPAELIGAML
-1108 KAEVDLLWNG
+1108 EAEVDLLWNG

-1125 ASLESNPEVGD
+1125 ASSETNAEVGD

-1141 LRVNG
+1141 LRVDGN
-1146 DELRC
+1146 ELRC

-1157 GNLGFTQRGRIEY
+1157 GNLGFTQLGRIEY
-1170 ALRGGRI
+1170 ALSGGRI
-1177 YMDALDNSAGV
+1177 YMDAIDNSAGV
-1188 DCSDHEVNIKILLD
+1188 NCSDHEVNIKILLD

-1209 ITEKQRNEL
+1209 MTEKQRNEL
-1218 LASMTD
+1218 LARMTD
-1224 EVGNLVLRN
+1224 EVGDLVLRD
-1233 NYQQTQAINQALAL
+1233 NYQQTQAINQAAAL

-1254 HARYIRFLEQ
+1254 HTRYIHDLEHA
-1264 EGRLDR
+1264 GRLDR
-1270 DLEFLPGDEELG
+1270 TLEFLPGDEELG
-1282 ERRSDNK
+1282 ERRSESK
-1289 GLTAP
+1289 GLTTP
-1294 EIAILLSYSKITTYQ
+1294 ELAILLSYSKITTYQ
-1309 DLLDSDAPENPYL
+1309 DLLKSDVPEDPYL
-1322 SRELERYFPTPLRDR
+1322 SRELERYFPTPLRER
-1337 FREQIHEH
+1337 FKEQIHEH

-1353 THVTNSLVNRCGPS
+1353 THITNSLVNRNGPS

-1374 ETGAEAPDIARA
+1374 ETGSPASEIARA
-1386 YTAAREIFSVRTL
+1386 YTAAREIFDMRTL
-1399 WDGIEGL
+1399 WDGIEAL
-1406 DNTVEARIQTRIML
+1406 DNSVEARVQTRMML

-1436 RRMPLDVQATIS
+1436 RRAPLHIGATIS
-1448 HFSDGARELAESIPA
+1448 HFSEGAAELSGLIPG
-1463 ILLDGDRAAVENA
+1463 ILLDGDREAVANA
-1476 AQRLM
+1476 AHRLTE
-1481 DAGVPQDLAER
+1481 ANVPEDLAER
-1492 AASLGPMFSALDI
+1492 ASNLGPMFSALDV
-1505 TDVANANGESLD
+1505 TDVANSTGEPLEM
-1517 STAAVYFTL
+1517 TAAVYFTL
-1526 GDRLKLHWLRRHIET
+1526 GDRLRLHWLRRHIEA

-1560 FNQQAALTAEVLRN
+1560 YNQQAALAAEVLGD
-1574 TPQDEPADER
+1574 TPEDKPANER
-1584 IEAWTKTN
+1584 IEEWVEANK
-1592 EGSVHRTMQVL
+1592 GPADRTLQVL
-1603 TDINSSGTFDLSTLS
+1603 ADINSSGTFDLSTLS

-1624 RNLVAA
+1624 RNLITT
-1630 PDPLPQEAEASAG
+1630 PETLPEEVGLQRGQ

>member
-1 MGGERDGGLGYNAL
+1 
-15 IKQER
+15 
-20 WRSVPMLVKD
+20 MLVKD
-30 ELLDKVVDRI
+30 ELLDKVVARV
-40 REQMPEEQAPQVEE
+40 REQLPEDKAPLVEE

-59 YGWVHADDLE
+59 YGWVDAEDLE

-88 RRNPGE
+88 QRGPGE
-94 WKVRIYNPQFEE
+94 WKIRIYNPQFEE

-125 LVDSMRMEINRQG
+125 LVDSTRMEINRQG

-144 LHPVMKVRRDADG
+144 LHPVINVRRDEEG
-157 RLTDVLPPDADD
+157 RLIEVLPPDSSE
-169 EDAISESVIHVEVDR
+169 EDAIAESVIHVEVDR

-189 LLEDLKQSIE
+189 MLEGLKRSIAKVLEDVQ
-199 KTLAD
+199 
-204 VKAAVE
+204 AAVE
-210 DWLEMRAKAKE
+210 DWSEMRE
-221 IVSGLEENPPDFAPE
+221 RVEDIVSALEEDPPDFEPE
-236 DLVEARAFLEWVE
+236 DLAEARAFLEWI
-249 DDNFTFLGYREY
+249 DDNNFTFLGYREY

-266 NGEDAL
+266 EGEDAL
-272 CAVQGSGLG
+272 RAVEGSGLG
-281 ILRQTGSD
+281 ILRQTEAGP
-289 AVSHS
+289 ASHS
-294 FSELPPEVRRLARTP
+294 FAELTPEVRRLARTP
-309 KLLNLTKANSRATVH
+309 KLLNLTKANTRATVH

-336 FDESGEVTGERRFLG
+336 FDESGEVTGEKRFLG

-370 KVRYVLQR
+370 KVRYVLER

-408 EELFEIT
+408 EELFDIA

-420 LQERQRVKLFVRRDT
+420 LQERQRVRIFVRRDT

-445 VPRDRYNTVTRERMQ
+445 VPRDRYNTVIRERMQ
-460 GILLRAF
+460 DILLRDF
-467 DGANVEY
+467 DGANVEF

-488 VIYNMPGEAPE
+488 IIYTKPGETPE
-499 YDEEEIERR
+499 YNEEEIEGRI
-508 LVETTRS
+508 VETTRS
-515 WGDNL
+515 WTDNL
-520 YDALIEQCGEEQGTE
+520 YDALIEHFGEERGTE
-535 LFRKYRDAFSPGY
+535 LFRKYRDAFPAGY

-559 DILRMETLRSEDD
+559 DIQRMEALKSEDD
-572 LGMSLY
+572 LEMTLY
-578 HPIEEPEDFLGFKL
+578 HPIEEPENFLGFKL
-592 FKMGDQVSLSGILPL
+592 FRLGEQVSLSGILPL

-615 VDERPHEVKPEGSPP
+615 VDERPHEIKPLGSPP
-630 IWIYDFGLVHG
+630 VWIYDFGLVHEAG
-641 DGDGLQTG
+641 GELQTG
-649 EVKDIF
+649 EVKEIF
-655 QNAFARAWRGAVE
+655 QDAFARAWRGAVE

-701 TFSQDYMEDALVN
+701 TFSQDYMEDALVD
-714 NPHIARLIVDLFQ
+714 NPHIARLLAELFET
-727 ARLDPSRRSGA
+727 RLDPSRQDRA
-738 ETESERLREE
+738 ESERLEGE
-748 IEEALEAV
+748 IEEALDSV

-770 ITLATLRTNY
+770 VTLATLRTNY
-780 YQSTPGGDV
+780 YQSTSDGDP
-789 KPHLSFKLDPTKIP
+789 KPHLSFKLDPEKIP

-828 GAVARG
+828 GEVARG

-874 KRPPADGGREALQ
+874 KRPPAQGGREALQ
-887 AEVVACYKTLI
+887 QEVVACYKTLI

-910 HEIVPPPDVTRY
+910 DTLVPPPDVTRY
-922 DGDDPYLVVAADKGT
+922 DDDDPYLVVAADKGT
-937 ATFSDIANGLS
+937 ATFSDLANELS

-982 VSRHFRELG
+982 VSRNFRELG
-991 KDIHDE
+991 HDTQTE
-997 DFSVVGIGDMSGDVF
+997 DFTVVGIGDMSGDVF
-1012 GNGMLLSRHIKLV
+1012 GNGMLLSRHIRLV

-1043 GFEERQRLFRLP
+1043 CFEERERLFRLP
-1055 RSAWTDYDEKLI
+1055 RSSWTDYDEGLI

-1073 FPRTAKSIPLS
+1073 FERTAKSIPLS
-1084 EQVRKMLDVEDES
+1084 PQVREMLGVEAES
-1097 LTPTELINAML
+1097 MTPTELINAML

-1125 ASLESNPEVGD
+1125 ARTESNAEVGD

-1141 LRVNG
+1141 LRANG

-1157 GNLGFTQRGRIEY
+1157 GNLGFTQLGRIEY
-1170 ALRGGRI
+1170 ALNGGRI
-1177 YMDALDNSAGV
+1177 YMDAIDNSAGV

-1202 AIVEAGD
+1202 AIVEDGD
-1209 ITEKQRNEL
+1209 MTVKQRNEL

-1224 EVGNLVLRN
+1224 EVGDLVLRD
-1233 NYQQTQAINQALAL
+1233 NYQQTQAIGQALAL

-1254 HARYIRFLEQ
+1254 HARYIHALEHA
-1264 EGRLDR
+1264 GRLDR
-1270 DLEFLPGDEELG
+1270 QLEFLPDDEELG
-1282 ERRSDNK
+1282 ERRADGK
-1289 GLTAP
+1289 GLTVP
-1294 EIAILLSYSKITTYQ
+1294 ELAILLSYSKITTYQ
-1309 DLLDSDAPENPYL
+1309 DLLQSDAPEDPYL
-1322 SRELERYFPTPLRDR
+1322 SRELERYFPTPLRER
-1337 FREQIHEH
+1337 FREEIHEH

-1353 THVTNSLVNRCGPS
+1353 THATNSLVNRCGPS
-1367 FVFRLGE
+1367 FVFRIGE

-1386 YTAAREIFSVRTL
+1386 YTAAREIFSMRSL
-1399 WDGIEGL
+1399 WDDMEAL
-1406 DNTVEARIQTRIML
+1406 DNQVEARVQTRIML
-1420 DARKLV
+1420 DGRKLV
-1426 ERATRWLLRY
+1426 ERATRWLLRN
-1436 RRMPLDVQATIS
+1436 RRTPLDIQATIS
-1448 HFSDGARELAESIPA
+1448 HFSEGAAELAERIPE
-1463 ILLDGDRAAVENA
+1463 ILLDGDREAIENA
-1476 AQRLM
+1476 AQRLI
-1481 DAGVPQDLAER
+1481 DANVPPDLAHR
-1492 AASLGPMFSALDI
+1492 AASLGPMFPALDI
-1505 TDVANANGESLD
+1505 TDVANSTGQPLD
-1517 STAAVYFTL
+1517 TTAEVYFSL
-1526 GDRLKLHWLRRHIET
+1526 GDRLKLHWLRRHIEA

-1560 FNQQAALTAEVLRN
+1560 FYQQAALAAEVLSN
-1574 TPQDEPADER
+1574 TPEDRPAPER
-1584 IEAWTKTN
+1584 IEAWIEANK
-1592 EGSVHRTMQVL
+1592 GPVDRALQVL
-1603 TDINSSGTFDLSTLS
+1603 ADINASGTFDLSTLS

-1624 RNLVAA
+1624 RNLITT
-1630 PDPLPQEAEASAG
+1630 PEASPEEVEAHAS

>member
-1 MGGERDGGLGYNAL
+1 
-15 IKQER
+15 
-20 WRSVPMLVKD
+20 MLVKD
-30 ELLDKVVDRI
+30 ELLDKIVARI
-40 REQMPEEQAPQVEE
+40 KEQMPEDQAPQVEE
-54 FARQY
+54 FVRQY
-59 YGWVHADDLE
+59 YGWVDTDDLE
-69 DRSPI
+69 DRSPV
-74 DAYGAAVSHWSFAG
+74 DAYGAAVSHWAFAG
-88 RRNPGE
+88 RREPGE
-94 WKVRIYNPQFEE
+94 RKIRIYNPVFEE
-106 HGWQSTHTVIEM
+106 HGWQSTHTVVEM
-118 VNDDMPF
+118 INDDMPF
-125 LVDSMRMEINRQG
+125 LVDSTRMEVNRQG

-144 LHPVMKVRRDADG
+144 LHPLIKVRRDEEG
-157 RLTDVLPPDADD
+157 RLIEVLPPDAED

-184 QTEPS
+184 QTEPEV
-189 LLEDLKQSIE
+189 LEELKAAIE

-204 VKAAVE
+204 VQASVE
-210 DWLEMRAKAKE
+210 DWLEMRDQVGG
-221 IVSGLEENPPDFAPE
+221 IVTGLEENPPGFEQE
-236 DLVEARAFLEWVE
+236 DLAETRAFLEWVE
-249 DDNFTFLGYREY
+249 DNNFTFLGYREY
-261 DLTTQ
+261 DLTTLD
-266 NGEDAL
+266 GEDAL
-272 CAVQGSGLG
+272 RAVEGSGLG
-281 ILRQTGSD
+281 ILRQTERG

-294 FSELPPEVRRLARTP
+294 FAELPPEVRRLARTP

-336 FDESGEVTGERRFLG
+336 FDESGEVAGERRFLG

-357 YSASVFDIPLVRR
+357 YSSSVFDIPLVRR
-370 KVRYVLQR
+370 KVRYVLER
-378 AGFPEGSHNEKD
+378 SGFPEGSHNEKD

-408 EELFEIT
+408 EELFEIA
-415 MGILH
+415 MGVLH

-445 VPRDRYNTVTRERMQ
+445 VPRDRYNTLIRERMQ
-460 GILLRAF
+460 DILLWAF
-467 DGANVEY
+467 DGENVEY

-488 VIYNMPGEAPE
+488 IIYTKPGDAPD
-499 YDEEEIERR
+499 YDGEDIERR

-515 WGDNL
+515 WADSL
-520 YDALIEQCGEEQGTE
+520 YEALLEQCGEERGTE
-535 LFRKYRDAFSPGY
+535 LFHKYRDAFSPGY
-548 RAGFLPRTAVS
+548 RAGFMPRTAVS
-559 DILRMETLRSEDD
+559 DIVRMETLDSDDD
-572 LGMSLY
+572 LAMSLY

-592 FKMGDQVSLSGILPL
+592 FRLGDQVSLSGILPL

-615 VDERPHEVKPEGSPP
+615 VDERPHEIKPDGSPP

-641 DGDGLQTG
+641 ANGELQTS
-649 EVKDIF
+649 EVKEIF
-655 QNAFARAWRGAVE
+655 QDAFARAWRGAVE

-676 LRARLTWREISVLR
+676 LGARLTWREISVLR

-701 TFSQDYMEDALVN
+701 TFSQNYMEDALVS
-714 NPHIARLIVDLFQ
+714 NPHIAGLIVDLFE
-727 ARLDPSRRSGA
+727 ARLDPSRQKDA
-738 ETESERLREE
+738 EAESERLKGE
-748 IEEALEAV
+748 IEAALEEV
-756 VSLDEDRILRSFLA
+756 ESLDEDRILRSFLNS
-770 ITLATLRTNY
+770 TLATLRTNY
-780 YQSTPGGDV
+780 YQATPEGEV
-789 KPHLSFKLDPTKIP
+789 KGHLSFKLDPTEIP

-828 GAVARG
+828 GSVARG

-874 KRPPADGGREALQ
+874 KRPPTGGGREAMQ
-887 AEVVACYKTLI
+887 QEVVACYKTLI

-910 HEIVPPPDVTRY
+910 DEVVPPPDVVRY

-948 AEYGFWLG
+948 AEYGFWMG

-991 KDIHDE
+991 TDVQNE

-1012 GNGMLLSRHIKLV
+1012 GNGMLLSRHIKLL

-1031 HIFLDPDPDPEK
+1031 HIFLDPDPDPEAS
-1043 GFEERQRLFRLP
+1043 FEERQRLFGLP
-1055 RSAWTDYDEKLI
+1055 RSSWTDYDEGLI
-1067 SEGGGI
+1067 SEGGGV

-1084 EQVRKMLDVEDES
+1084 PQVREMLDVEEDAM
-1097 LTPTELINAML
+1097 TPTELMSAML
-1108 KAEVDLLWNG
+1108 RAEVDLLWNG

-1125 ASLESNPEVGD
+1125 ASSETNAEVGD

-1141 LRVNG
+1141 LRVDG

-1157 GNLGFTQRGRIEY
+1157 GNLGFTQTGRIEF

-1177 YMDALDNSAGV
+1177 YMDAVDNSAGV

-1209 ITEKQRNEL
+1209 MTDKQRNEL

-1224 EVGNLVLRN
+1224 EVGDLVLRD

-1247 AHPMVDV
+1247 AHPMIDV
-1254 HARYIRFLEQ
+1254 HARYLHSLEH

-1270 DLEFLPGDEELG
+1270 GLEFLPGDEELG

-1294 EIAILLSYSKITTYQ
+1294 EIAVLMSYGKIATYQ
-1309 DLLDSDAPENPYL
+1309 DLLDSDAPEDPYL
-1322 SRELERYFPTPLRDR
+1322 SRELEGYFPTPLRDR
-1337 FREQIHEH
+1337 FREQLHEH

-1353 THVTNSLVNRCGPS
+1353 TQITNSLVNRCGPS

-1374 ETGAEAPDIARA
+1374 ETGAEAPDISRA
-1386 YTAAREIFSVRTL
+1386 YLAAREIFSLRSF
-1399 WDGIEGL
+1399 WDAVEGL
-1406 DNTVEARIQTRIML
+1406 DNAVEAGIQTQMML
-1420 DARKLV
+1420 DARKLA

-1436 RRMPLDVQATIS
+1436 RRVPLDVGATIS
-1448 HFSDGARELAESIPA
+1448 HFSDGANELAESIPA
-1463 ILLDGDRAAVENA
+1463 ILVDGDRETVENSA
-1476 AQRLM
+1476 GRLVE
-1481 DAGVPQDLAER
+1481 AGVPQELAER
-1492 AASLGPMFSALDI
+1492 AAALGPMFPALDI
-1505 TDVANANGESLD
+1505 TDVANANGEPLEEA
-1517 STAAVYFTL
+1517 AAVYFAL
-1526 GDRLKLHWLRRHIET
+1526 GDSLRLHWLRRHIEA

-1560 FNQQAALTAEVLRN
+1560 FNQQAALTAEVLRE
-1574 TPQDEPADER
+1574 TPQDQTPGDR
-1584 IEAWTKTN
+1584 IETWSHVN
-1592 EGSVHRTMQVL
+1592 EGPLHRTMQVL
-1603 TDINSSGTFDLSTLS
+1603 ADINSSGTFDLSTLS

-1624 RNLVAA
+1624 RNLITT
-1630 PDPLPQEAEASAG
+1630 QEAMSEDKRKG

>member
-1 MGGERDGGLGYNAL
+1 
-15 IKQER
+15 
-20 WRSVPMLVKD
+20 MLVKD
-30 ELLDKVVDRI
+30 ELLDKVVARI
-40 REQMPEEQAPQVEE
+40 REQISEDQAPLVEE

-59 YGWVHADDLE
+59 YGWVDAADLE

-74 DAYGAAVSHWSFAG
+74 DAYGAALSHWSFA
-88 RRNPGE
+88 RRREPGE
-94 WKVRIYNPQFEE
+94 WKIRIYNPHFEE

-125 LVDSMRMEINRQG
+125 LVDSTRMEINRQG

-144 LHPVMKVRRDADG
+144 LHPVMNVRRDEEG
-157 RLTDVLPPDADD
+157 RLLEVLPPDAHE

-184 QTEPS
+184 QTEPYV
-189 LLEDLKQSIE
+189 LEDLKQAIV

-210 DWLEMRAKAKE
+210 DWPEMRTRVGD
-221 IVSGLEENPPDFAPE
+221 IVSGLEESPPDFEPE
-236 DLVEARAFLEWVE
+236 DLAETRAFLEWID

-261 DLTTQ
+261 DLISQ
-266 NGEDAL
+266 DGKEAL

-281 ILRQTGSD
+281 ILRQTESGP
-289 AVSHS
+289 VSRS
-294 FSELPPEVRRLARTP
+294 FAELPPGVRQLARTP

-351 LYTFTA
+351 LYTFSA
-357 YSASVFDIPLVRR
+357 YSASAFDIPLVRR
-370 KVRYVLQR
+370 KVRYVMER

-390 LVEILET
+390 LIEILET
-397 YPRDELFQMSK
+397 YPRDELFQISN
-408 EELFEIT
+408 EELFELA
-415 MGILH
+415 MSILH
-420 LQERQRVKLFVRRDT
+420 LQERQRVRFFVRRDT
-435 YGRFFSCLVF
+435 YERFFSCLVF
-445 VPRDRYNTVTRERMQ
+445 VPRDRYTTLIRERMQ
-460 GILLRAF
+460 EILLKAF
-467 DGANVEY
+467 EGVNVEY
-474 NVRLSESVLARIHF
+474 NVRLSESVLARVHF
-488 VIYNMPGEAPE
+488 IIYTKPGATPE
-499 YDEEEIERR
+499 YYEEEIEGRI
-508 LVETTRS
+508 VETTRS
-515 WGDNL
+515 WTDNL
-520 YDALIEQCGEEQGTE
+520 YDALIEHFGEERGTE

-559 DILRMETLRSEDD
+559 DIQRMETLKSEDD
-572 LGMSLY
+572 LEMSLY
-578 HPIEEPEDFLGFKL
+578 HPIEEPEHFLGFKL
-592 FKMGDQVSLSGILPL
+592 FRLGEQVSLSEILPQ

-615 VDERPHEVKPEGSPP
+615 VDERPHEVKPAGSPP
-630 IWIYDFGLVHG
+630 VWIYDFGLVHETG
-641 DGDGLQTG
+641 DELQTG
-649 EVKDIF
+649 EVREIF
-655 QNAFARAWRGAVE
+655 QDAFARAWRGTVE

-676 LRARLTWREISVLR
+676 LRARLTWREISIIR
-690 AYCKYLRQTGS
+690 AYCKYLRQTGT
-701 TFSQDYMEDALVN
+701 TFSQGYMEDALVN
-714 NPHIARLIVDLFQ
+714 NHHIARLIVELFE
-727 ARLDPSRRSGA
+727 ARLDPSRRDTAEAGSGRI
-738 ETESERLREE
+738 TEE

-756 VSLDEDRILRSFLA
+756 VSLDEDRILRSFLN

-780 YQSTPGGDV
+780 YQSTPDGDP
-789 KPHLSFKLDPTKIP
+789 KPHLSFKLDPEKIP
-803 GLPLPLP
+803 GLPKPLP

-828 GAVARG
+828 GEVARG

-874 KRPPADGGREALQ
+874 KRPPAEGGREALQ
-887 AEVVACYKTLI
+887 QEVVGCYKTLI

-910 HEIVPPPDVTRY
+910 DEVVPPPDVTRY
-922 DGDDPYLVVAADKGT
+922 DDDDPYLVVAADKGT
-937 ATFSDIANGLS
+937 ATFSDIANELS
-948 AEYGFWLG
+948 AEYDFWLG

-991 KDIHDE
+991 KNIQSE
-997 DFSVVGIGDMSGDVF
+997 DFTVVGIGDMSGDVF
-1012 GNGMLLSRHIKLV
+1012 GNGMLLSRHTKLV

-1043 GFEERQRLFRLP
+1043 SFEERERLFSLP
-1055 RSAWTDYDEKLI
+1055 RSSWTDYDESLI

-1084 EQVRKMLDVEDES
+1084 PQVREMLDVEAES
-1097 LTPTELINAML
+1097 MTPTELINAML

-1125 ASLESNPEVGD
+1125 ASSESNAEVGD

-1141 LRVNG
+1141 LRANG
-1146 DELRC
+1146 DQLRC
-1151 RVVGEG
+1151 HVVGEG

-1170 ALRGGRI
+1170 AFRGGRI
-1177 YMDALDNSAGV
+1177 YMDATDNSAGV

-1209 ITEKQRNEL
+1209 MTEKQRNEL

-1224 EVGNLVLRN
+1224 EVGNLVLRD
-1233 NYQQTQAINQALAL
+1233 NYQQTQAISQALAL
-1247 AHPMVDV
+1247 AYSMVDV
-1254 HARYIRFLEQ
+1254 HARYIHALEH

-1270 DLEFLPGDEELG
+1270 GLEFLPSDEELG
-1282 ERRSDNK
+1282 ERRSENK

-1294 EIAILLSYSKITTYQ
+1294 ELAILLSYSKITIYQ
-1309 DLLDSDAPENPYL
+1309 DLLSSDAPEDPYL
-1322 SRELERYFPTPLRDR
+1322 SRELERYFPTPLRER
-1337 FREQIHEH
+1337 CREQIHEH

-1353 THVTNSLVNRCGPS
+1353 THVTNSLVNRNGPS

-1374 ETGAEAPDIARA
+1374 ETGAAAPDIARA
-1386 YTAAREIFSVRTL
+1386 YMAAREIFDMRTL
-1399 WDGIEGL
+1399 WDSVEAL
-1406 DNTVEARIQTRIML
+1406 DNTVEARVQTRIML
-1420 DARKLV
+1420 NARKLV

-1436 RRMPLDVQATIS
+1436 RRAPLNVGTTIS
-1448 HFSDGARELAESIPA
+1448 HFSEGAAELSERIPEL
-1463 ILLDGDRAAVENA
+1463 LLDGDREAVANA
-1476 AQRLM
+1476 AQRLIE
-1481 DAGVPQDLAER
+1481 ANVPPDLAQR
-1492 AASLGPMFSALDI
+1492 AANLGPMFSALDI
-1505 TDVANANGESLD
+1505 TDVANSTGESLD
-1517 STAAVYFTL
+1517 TTAAVYFIL
-1526 GDRLKLHWLRRHIET
+1526 GDRLKLHWLRRHIEA

-1546 RWRTLARSALRDDI
+1546 RWHTLARSALRDDI
-1560 FNQQAALTAEVLRN
+1560 YNQHAALTAEVLSD
-1574 TPQDEPADER
+1574 TSDDYPVHER
-1584 IEAWTKTN
+1584 IEEWVEAN
-1592 EGSVHRTMQVL
+1592 EGPLERTLQVL

-1624 RNLVAA
+1624 RNLITTPEA
-1630 PDPLPQEAEASAG
+1630 PPEEVEATART

>member
-1 MGGERDGGLGYNAL
+1 
-15 IKQER
+15 
-20 WRSVPMLVKD
+20 MLVKD
-30 ELLDKVVDRI
+30 ELLDKVSDRI
-40 REQMPEEQAPQVEE
+40 REQMTEDQAPLVEE
-54 FARQY
+54 FTRQY
-59 YGWVHADDLE
+59 YGWVDAEDLE

-74 DAYGAAVSHWSFAG
+74 DAYGAALSHWSFAG
-88 RRNPGE
+88 RREPGE
-94 WKVRIYNPQFEE
+94 WKIRVYNPQFEE
-106 HGWQSTHTVIEM
+106 HGWQSTHTVVEM

-125 LVDSMRMEINRQG
+125 LVDSTRMEINSQG

-144 LHPVMKVRRDADG
+144 LHPVMKVRRDEEG
-157 RLTDVLPPDADD
+157 QLIDVLPPDADE
-169 EDAISESVIHVEVDR
+169 EDAIAESVIHVEVDR
-184 QTEPS
+184 QTEPEV
-189 LLEDLKQSIE
+189 LEDLRGSIE

-210 DWLEMRAKAKE
+210 DWLEMRE
-221 IVSGLEENPPDFAPE
+221 RVGDIVSTLDEEPPDFEPE
-236 DLVEARAFLEWVE
+236 DLAETRAFLEWID

-261 DLTTQ
+261 ELTTQ
-266 NGEDAL
+266 DGEDAL
-272 CAVQGSGLG
+272 CAVEGSGLG
-281 ILRQTGSD
+281 ILRQTNSGPI
-289 AVSHS
+289 SHS
-294 FSELPPEVRRLARTP
+294 FAELPPEVRRLARTP

-357 YSASVFDIPLVRR
+357 YSSSVFDIPLIRR
-370 KVRYVLQR
+370 KVHYVLR
-378 AGFPEGSHNEKD
+378 RSGFPEGSHNEKD

-408 EELFEIT
+408 EELFDIT

-420 LQERQRVKLFVRRDT
+420 LQERQRVRIFVRRDT

-445 VPRDRYNTVTRERMQ
+445 VPRDRYNTLIRERMQ

-467 DGANVEY
+467 GGENVEY

-488 VIYNMPGEAPE
+488 IIYTKPGEAPE

-508 LVETTRS
+508 IVETTRS
-515 WGDNL
+515 WADNL
-520 YDALIEQCGEEQGTE
+520 YEALVEQCGEEQGTE

-548 RAGFLPRTAVS
+548 RAGFIPRTAVS
-559 DILRMETLRSEDD
+559 DILRMETLKSEDD

-592 FKMGDQVSLSGILPL
+592 FKIGDQVSLSSILPL

-630 IWIYDFGLVHG
+630 IWIYDFGLVHEAG
-641 DGDGLQTG
+641 GELQTS
-649 EVKDIF
+649 EVKEIF
-655 QNAFARAWRGAVE
+655 QDAFVRAWRGAVE

-714 NPHIARLIVDLFQ
+714 NEHIARLLVDLFE
-727 ARLDPSRRSGA
+727 ARLDPSRQNDA
-738 ETESERLREE
+738 ESERLKEE
-748 IEEALEAV
+748 IEEALEEV
-756 VSLDEDRILRSFLA
+756 VSLDEDRILRSFLDL
-770 ITLATLRTNY
+770 TLATLRTNY
-780 YQSTPGGDV
+780 YQSTPDGEP
-789 KPHLSFKLDPTKIP
+789 KPHLSFKLDPERIP
-803 GLPLPLP
+803 GLPLPRP

-817 SPRTEGVHLRG
+817 SPHTEGVHLRG
-828 GAVARG
+828 GEVARG

-874 KRPPADGGREALQ
+874 KRPPTEGGREALQ
-887 AEVVACYKTLI
+887 QEVVACYKTLI

-910 HEIVPPPDVTRY
+910 DEIVPPPDVTRY
-922 DGDDPYLVVAADKGT
+922 DDDDPYLVVAADKGT
-937 ATFSDIANGLS
+937 ATFSDIANELS

-991 KDIHDE
+991 KNIQTE
-997 DFSVVGIGDMSGDVF
+997 DFTVVGIGDMSGDVF

-1043 GFEERQRLFRLP
+1043 SFEERERLFRLP
-1055 RSAWTDYDEKLI
+1055 RSSWTDYDEDLI

-1073 FPRTAKSIPLS
+1073 FLRTAKSIPLS
-1084 EQVRKMLDVEDES
+1084 EQVREMLDVEAES
-1097 LTPTELINAML
+1097 MTPTELINAML

-1125 ASLESNPEVGD
+1125 ASFESNSRVGD
-1136 RANDA
+1136 RANDV
-1141 LRVNG
+1141 LRVDGN
-1146 DELRC
+1146 ELGC

-1157 GNLGFTQRGRIEY
+1157 GNLGFTQMGRIEY

-1177 YMDALDNSAGV
+1177 YMDAIDNSAGV

-1209 ITEKQRNEL
+1209 MTEKQRNEL

-1224 EVGNLVLRN
+1224 EVGDLVLRD
-1233 NYQQTQAINQALAL
+1233 NYQQTQAINQAFAL
-1247 AHPMVDV
+1247 AHPMIDV
-1254 HARYIRFLEQ
+1254 HARYLHFLEH

-1270 DLEFLPGDEELG
+1270 NLEFLPGDEELG
-1282 ERRSDNK
+1282 ERRSDNR

-1294 EIAILLSYSKITTYQ
+1294 EIAILLSYSKITIYQ
-1309 DLLDSDAPENPYL
+1309 DLLDSDAPEDPYL

-1374 ETGAEAPDIARA
+1374 ETGAGAPDIARA
-1386 YTAAREIFSVRTL
+1386 YMAAREIFSLRPL
-1399 WDGIEGL
+1399 WDDVEGL
-1406 DNTVEARIQTRIML
+1406 DSVVEAGIQTNIML

-1426 ERATRWLLRY
+1426 ERATSWLLRY
-1436 RRMPLDVQATIS
+1436 RRTHLDVGGTIS
-1448 HFSDGARELAESIPA
+1448 HFSGGANELAESIPA
-1463 ILLDGDRAAVENA
+1463 ILMDGDREAVVNA
-1476 AQRLM
+1476 ARRLI
-1481 DAGVPQDLAER
+1481 DAGVPKDLAER
-1492 AASLGPMFSALDI
+1492 ATSLGPMFPALDI
-1505 TDVANANGESLD
+1505 TDVANANGEPLD
-1517 STAAVYFTL
+1517 TAAAVYFAL
-1526 GDRLKLHWLRRHIET
+1526 GDRLRLHWLRRHIEA

-1560 FNQQAALTAEVLRN
+1560 FNQQAVLTTEVLSN
-1574 TPQDEPADER
+1574 TPQDEPPGER
-1584 IEAWTKTN
+1584 IETWAKIN
-1592 EGSVHRTMQVL
+1592 EGSVHRAMQVL

-1624 RNLVAA
+1624 RNLITTQEVLSEEVGAA
-1630 PDPLPQEAEASAG
+1630 TG

>member
-1 MGGERDGGLGYNAL
+1 
-15 IKQER
+15 
-20 WRSVPMLVKD
+20 MLVKD
-30 ELLDKVVDRI
+30 ELLDKVVARI
-40 REQMPEEQAPQVEE
+40 REQMPEDQAPQVEE

-59 YGWVHADDLE
+59 YGWVDAADLE

-74 DAYGAAVSHWSFAG
+74 DAYGAALSHWSFAG
-88 RRNPGE
+88 RREPGE
-94 WKVRIYNPQFEE
+94 WKIRVYNPHFEE

-125 LVDSMRMEINRQG
+125 LVDSTRMEINRQG

-144 LHPVMKVRRDADG
+144 IHPVMNVRRDEEG
-157 RLTDVLPPDADD
+157 RLLEVLPLDADE
-169 EDAISESVIHVEVDR
+169 EDVISESVIHVEVDR
-184 QTEPS
+184 QTEPFV
-189 LLEDLKQSIE
+189 LEDLKQAIQ

-210 DWLEMRAKAKE
+210 DWPKMRERVKD
-221 IVSGLEENPPDFAPE
+221 IVSGLEENPPDFEPE
-236 DLVEARAFLEWVE
+236 DLAETRAFLEWID

-266 NGEDAL
+266 NGEEAL

-281 ILRQTGSD
+281 ILRQTESGP
-289 AVSHS
+289 VSHS
-294 FSELPPEVRRLARTP
+294 FAELPPEVRRLARTP

-357 YSASVFDIPLVRR
+357 YSSSAFDIPLVRR
-370 KVRYVLQR
+370 KVRYVLER
-378 AGFPEGSHNEKD
+378 SGFPEGSHNEKD
-390 LVEILET
+390 LIEILEI
-397 YPRDELFQMSK
+397 YPRDELFQIST
-408 EELFEIT
+408 EELFEIA

-420 LQERQRVKLFVRRDT
+420 LQERQRVRFFVRRDT

-445 VPRDRYNTVTRERMQ
+445 VPRDRYNTLIRERMQ
-460 GILLRAF
+460 NILLRAF
-467 DGANVEY
+467 EGVNVEF

-488 VIYNMPGEAPE
+488 IIYTKPGETPE

-515 WGDNL
+515 WTDNL
-520 YDALIEQCGEEQGTE
+520 YDALIEHFGEERGTE
-535 LFRKYRDAFSPGY
+535 LFSKYRDAFPPGY

-559 DILRMETLRSEDD
+559 DIQRMEALKSEDD
-572 LGMSLY
+572 LEMSLY
-578 HPIEEPEDFLGFKL
+578 HPIEESEDFLGFKL
-592 FKMGDQVSLSGILPL
+592 FRLGEQVSLSEILPL

-615 VDERPHEVKPEGSPP
+615 VDERPHEVKPAGSPP
-630 IWIYDFGLVHG
+630 VWIYDFGLVHEAG
-641 DGDGLQTG
+641 DELQTG
-649 EVKDIF
+649 EVKEVF
-655 QNAFARAWRGAVE
+655 QEAFARAWRGTVE
-668 NDGFNRLV
+668 NDSFNRLV
-676 LRARLTWREISVLR
+676 LRARLTWREISILR
-690 AYCKYLRQTGS
+690 AYCKYLRQTGT

-714 NPHIARLIVDLFQ
+714 NHHIARLIVDLFE
-727 ARLDPSRRSGA
+727 ARLDPSRRNTAGA
-738 ETESERLREE
+738 ESERITEE
-748 IEEALEAV
+748 IEEALEEV
-756 VSLDEDRILRSFLA
+756 VSLDEDRILRSFLN

-780 YQSTPGGDV
+780 YQSTPDGDS
-789 KPHLSFKLDPTKIP
+789 KPHLSFKLDPEKIP
-803 GLPLPLP
+803 GLPRPLP

-828 GAVARG
+828 GEVARG

-874 KRPPADGGREALQ
+874 KRPPTEGGREALQ
-887 AEVVACYKTLI
+887 QEVVACYKTLI

-910 HEIVPPPDVTRY
+910 DEIVPPPDVTRY
-922 DGDDPYLVVAADKGT
+922 DDDDPYLVVAADKGT
-937 ATFSDIANGLS
+937 ATFSDIANELS

-991 KDIHDE
+991 KNIQTE
-997 DFSVVGIGDMSGDVF
+997 DFTVVGIGDMSGDVF

-1043 GFEERQRLFRLP
+1043 SFEERERLFRLP
-1055 RSAWTDYDEKLI
+1055 RSSWTDYDESLI

-1084 EQVRKMLDVEDES
+1084 PQVREMLDVEAES
-1097 LTPTELINAML
+1097 MTPTELINAML

-1125 ASLESNPEVGD
+1125 ASSESNAEVGD

-1141 LRVNG
+1141 LRANG

-1170 ALRGGRI
+1170 ALSGGRI
-1177 YMDALDNSAGV
+1177 YMDAIDNSAGV

-1209 ITEKQRNEL
+1209 MTEKQRNEL

-1224 EVGNLVLRN
+1224 EVGNLVLRD

-1247 AHPMVDV
+1247 AYPMVDV
-1254 HARYIRFLEQ
+1254 HARYIHALEH

-1270 DLEFLPGDEELG
+1270 GLEFLPDDEELG
-1282 ERRSDNK
+1282 ERRSENK

-1294 EIAILLSYSKITTYQ
+1294 ELAILLSYSKITTYQ
-1309 DLLDSDAPENPYL
+1309 DLLNSDAPEDPYL
-1322 SRELERYFPTPLRDR
+1322 SRKLERYFPTPLREQ
-1337 FREQIHEH
+1337 FSEQIHEH

-1353 THVTNSLVNRCGPS
+1353 THVTNSLVNRNGPS

-1374 ETGAEAPDIARA
+1374 ETGAAAPDIARA
-1386 YTAAREIFSVRTL
+1386 YMAVREIFDMRTL
-1399 WDGIEGL
+1399 WDRVEAL
-1406 DNTVEARIQTRIML
+1406 DNTVEAKVQTRIML

-1436 RRMPLDVQATIS
+1436 RRPPLEIGATIS
-1448 HFSDGARELAESIPA
+1448 HFSEGATQLSALIPG
-1463 ILLDGDRAAVENA
+1463 ILLDGDREAVGNA
-1476 AQRLM
+1476 AQRLTE
-1481 DAGVPQDLAER
+1481 ANVPPDLAQR
-1492 AASLGPMFSALDI
+1492 AANLGPMFSALDI
-1505 TDVANANGESLD
+1505 TDVANSTGEPLET
-1517 STAAVYFTL
+1517 TAAVYFTL
-1526 GDRLKLHWLRRHIET
+1526 GDRLKLHWLRRHIEA

-1560 FNQQAALTAEVLRN
+1560 FNQHALLTAEVLGE
-1574 TPQDEPADER
+1574 TAEDKPADER
-1584 IEAWTKTN
+1584 IEAWVEAN
-1592 EGSVHRTMQVL
+1592 QGPADRTLQVL

-1624 RNLVAA
+1624 RNLITT
-1630 PDPLPQEAEASAG
+1630 PDTPPEEVEATART